1 MARRTT
7 GAVRLTLLSGFEL
20 RHGDERLT
28 LPLGSQRVVAFLALN
43 DGALLRLHVA
53 GALWLDASEERSCA
67 NLRSALWRLRRPG
80 CEIVEATATHVG
92 LSREVVVDVRELV
105 GAARRLLDGD
115 GEADAADLE
124 DACRT
129 GELLPD
135 WYDDWL
141 QTERERVRQLR
152 LHAVEAFAERLLGA
166 GRYGQVFD
174 LLLGALRG
182 DPLRESAHRLLVRA
196 HLAEGNR
203 SEAVRHYRAYRARLK
218 AELGLE
224 PSRQMTELLS
234 AATG

>member
-7 GAVRLTLLSGFEL
+7 GAVRLCLLSGFEL

-28 LPLGSQRVVAFLALN
+28 LPMGSQRVVAFLALN

-92 LSREVVVDVRELV
+92 LSREVEVDVRELV
-105 GAARRLLDGD
+105 GAARRLLDDD
-115 GEADAADLE
+115 GEPDAADLE

-152 LHAVEAFAERLLGA
+152 LHALEAFAERLLGA

-203 SEAVRHYRAYRARLK
+203 SEAVRHYRAYRAASR
-218 AELGLE
+218 
-224 PSRQMTELLS
+224 PSS
-234 AATG
+234 ASSPRTR